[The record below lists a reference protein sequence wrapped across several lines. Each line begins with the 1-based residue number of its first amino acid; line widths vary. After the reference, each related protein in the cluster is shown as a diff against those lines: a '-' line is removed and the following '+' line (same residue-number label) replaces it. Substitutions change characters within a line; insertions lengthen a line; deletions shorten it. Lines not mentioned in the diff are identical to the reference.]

1 MQHTASDS
9 NTPPPIDPFKSDL
22 LTDAQVGRLLGV
34 SPFSVWRY
42 RTKGKRGV
50 KLPAVP
56 FGRKYVTSPE
66 CVRWFVAQLQQA
78 EQPQRQPRRREI
90 DPELA
95 AACEA
100 AGI

>member
-1 MQHTASDS
+1 MSTSPA
-9 NTPPPIDPFKSDL
+9 IDPFQDDL

-34 SPFSVWRY
+34 SPLTVWRY
-42 RTKGKRGV
+42 RTKGKQSV

-78 EQPQRQPRRREI
+78 EQPERQPGRREL